1 MSANEGVNINTPT
14 TDVAEPIQGSG
25 VTDFDELE
33 TLEKLGKQAKK
44 DAAAAKATDAPKG
57 DGDYEQ
63 DASKAEKKEAKETK
77 EQKPKDQ
84 KEQKD
89 SGKSKKVYK
98 FKSGE
103 SELELTPD
111 GLIEVMVD
119 GKPAPIQFQE
129 LVNNYAGK
137 VAWEKRFSELDRDRK
152 GFYADRD
159 SIVTTLNQFHR
170 LAVQDGD
177 PIAALRFVAKSLGG
191 DPEAVEQQFLERSE
205 KLAAELQ
212 GKSPEEIR
220 AIRAEQRLAARA
232 KLDKAESDSQQDAK
246 LKADLEARVSKA
258 IETTGCQPEEFRQGY
273 EELKAHGI
281 KEITPEKVGEYIAEV
296 KAMSAIGEALAEVA
310 PSLQGE
316 KLQKVMSDLRDQQKK
331 YSLSNEDLKDIA
343 KQVYGDISKAARLGK
358 KIESQAKSGHHQRA
372 INPQSEPISWD
383 EI

>member
-1 MSANEGVNINTPT
+1 MSANEGVNVNTPT
-14 TDVAEPIQGSG
+14 TNVAEPVQGSG

-44 DAAAAKATDAPKG
+44 DAAAAKAKDAPKG

-63 DASKAEKKEAKETK
+63 DASKSEKKEAKETK

-89 SGKSKKVYK
+89 SGKPKKVYK

-177 PIAALRFVAKSLGG
+177 PIAALRFVAKALGG
-191 DPEAVEQQFLERSE
+191 DPEAVEQQYLERSE
-205 KLAAELQ
+205 KFAAEMA

-232 KLDKAESDSQQDAK
+232 KLDKAESESQQDAQMR
-246 LKADLEARVSKA
+246 ADLEARVSKVL
-258 IETTGCQPEEFRQGY
+258 ETTGYQPEDFRQGY
-273 EELKAHGI
+273 EDLKAHGV
-281 KEITPEKVGEYIAEV
+281 KEITPEKVGEYLSEV
-296 KAMSAIGEALAEVA
+296 KAMSAIGEALSEVA
-310 PSLQGE
+310 PSLEGQ
-316 KLQKVMSDLRDQQKK
+316 KLQKAMSDLRDQQKK
-331 YSLSNEDLKDIA
+331 YDLSNEDLKDIA

-372 INPQSEPISWD
+372 MNPQSEPISWD